1 MTNIYERLPGLAA
14 NARNFVT
21 QLDAPTLHDRL
32 NKLATACD
40 QAHAEI
46 TTLRAQV
53 AAGDAMRAAYH
64 ALESDINEET
74 EQSFIDAL
82 DAFYASKE
90 VKP

>member
-40 QAHAEI
+40 QAHDEI

-53 AAGDAMRAAYH
+53 ADLRKDAARRDWLDKAARDDGAIYTAQH
-64 ALESDINEET
+64 D
-74 EQSFIDAL
+74 
-82 DAFYASKE
+82 FYSMPSE
-90 VKP
+90 